1 MDLKQN
7 VLLRA
12 HKSLHS
18 QETIFSIDNIKKFRN
33 YFFVLFN
40 YFMCIVYKI
49 LLYCVVY
56 FIWPTS

>member
-7 VLLRA
+7 PLLRA

-18 QETIFSIDNIKKFRN
+18 EETIFSIDNIKKFRN

-40 YFMCIVYKI
+40 YFMYIVY
-49 LLYCVVY
+49 
-56 FIWPTS
+56 